1 MCVHACVYV
10 YIAGRIDIASCNESG
25 GRGKG
30 QGRGE
35 ERRGKERDRGLSKR
49 RRKQV
54 GLEQLRTHARGSL
67 SRSVGSPVYR
77 GILGWRCWA
86 KDR

>member
-35 ERRGKERDRGLSKR
+35 EREG
-49 RRKQV
+49 
-54 GLEQLRTHARGSL
+54 AR
-67 SRSVGSPVYR
+67 SRFVEATTQAGRP
-77 GILGWRCWA
+77 
-86 KDR
+86 